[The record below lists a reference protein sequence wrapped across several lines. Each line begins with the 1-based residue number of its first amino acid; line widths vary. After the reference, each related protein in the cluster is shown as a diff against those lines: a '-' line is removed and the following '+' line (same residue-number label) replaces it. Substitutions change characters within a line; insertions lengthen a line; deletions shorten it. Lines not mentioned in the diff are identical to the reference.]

1 MKKSNRI
8 KFKGSL
14 KYYLRWPMLLSLMM
28 ILICVCMYAID
39 MKAGIF
45 MTIGTVIYVAISVI
59 LYNFQRPMIV
69 KDLVDFASEYG
80 RVQKEVLKNL
90 AIPYAIADSKGKIM
104 WVNREFANEFGNGS
118 RRTLNNKIISS
129 ILPGISEQVLELK
142 EGSSNVEILLEERY
156 YEVEIKKLLINDAF
170 DKSAIIEIEEQYLL
184 AFSIFDKTDVKQ
196 LMKENQDDKMV
207 AGLIYIDNYEEALES
222 IEEVRRSLLIAL
234 IDRKVNKYIADIGG
248 VVKKTEKDK
257 YFILL
262 KQRYVNVLQSR
273 KFEILDEV
281 RSVNI
286 GNEMAVTISIGL
298 GIGGDSYIQNCD
310 YSRTA
315 IDLALGRGGDQ
326 AVLKNGEKVY
336 YYGGKTKSVE
346 KNTRVKARIKA
357 HALRELVYTK
367 GKVIIMGHKLG
378 DADSLGSAIGIY
390 RAMKTFDKET
400 HIVINNVTSSLR
412 VLYEKFNTEAG
423 YEQDLFLTSEQA
435 LEILDDETVVIV
447 VDVNRASYTECPELI
462 EKSKATVILDHHR
475 QSSDSID
482 NAVLS
487 YIEPYASSACEMVSE
502 ILQYISD
509 GVKLKPQEADALY
522 SGIMID
528 TSNFTNNTGVR
539 TFEAAAFLR
548 KNGADVIRVKKMF
561 RDGAAEYKAKAEAI
575 RAVEVFEGMFAI
587 SESPTEGI
595 ESPTVVGAQAANELL
610 NIRGVKASFVLTEY
624 NNQIYI
630 SARTIDEINVQLV
643 MERLG
648 GGGHMNV
655 AGAQLENCSMYDA
668 KQILKETLKGMI
680 EDGDI

>member
-1 MKKSNRI
+1 M
-8 KFKGSL
+8 
-14 KYYLRWPMLLSLMM
+14 
-28 ILICVCMYAID
+28 
-39 MKAGIF
+39 
-45 MTIGTVIYVAISVI
+45 
-59 LYNFQRPMIV
+59 
-69 KDLVDFASEYG
+69 
-80 RVQKEVLKNL
+80 
-90 AIPYAIADSKGKIM
+90 
-104 WVNREFANEFGNGS
+104 
-118 RRTLNNKIISS
+118 
-129 ILPGISEQVLELK
+129 
-142 EGSSNVEILLEERY
+142 
-156 YEVEIKKLLINDAF
+156 EIKKLLINDAF

-262 KQRYVNVLQSR
+262 KQRYVNVLQNR

-298 GIGGDSYIQNCD
+298 GISGDSYIQNCD

-561 RDGAAEYKAKAEAI
+561 RDGTAEYKAKAEAI